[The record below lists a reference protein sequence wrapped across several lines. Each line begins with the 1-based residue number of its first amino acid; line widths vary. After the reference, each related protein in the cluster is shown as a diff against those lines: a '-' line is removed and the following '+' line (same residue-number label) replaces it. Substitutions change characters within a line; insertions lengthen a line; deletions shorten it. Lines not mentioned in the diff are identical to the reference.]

1 LVEYFLLMF
10 TNLLG
15 RRLGVTATFLLLMS
29 KPTYAQ
35 SYGPFEIIKPSEK
48 SELWLNLGMYS
59 YHYDKSQSFNNNN
72 VGFGAEYRFSSVA
85 SVTVGGFKNS
95 DSTHSNYAG
104 IYWQPISIGPIN
116 LGLVGGGF
124 NGYSSTNNSGW
135 FPAVFPAATIEW
147 ERIGANIF
155 FIPTVGD
162 RVHGAISLQLK
173 LKVLD

>member
-1 LVEYFLLMF
+1 MRSFKLLF
-10 TNLLG
+10 WILLA
-15 RRLGVTATFLLLMS
+15 LANSVYASDSSFISLL
-29 KPTYAQ
+29 KPEARN
-35 SYGPFEIIKPSEK
+35 
-48 SELWLNLGMYS
+48 ELWLNAGMYS
-59 YHYDKSQSFNNNN
+59 YHYDKSQSLNNNN
-72 VGFGAEYRFSSVA
+72 IGLGAEYRFSSVA

-124 NGYSSTNNSGW
+124 NGYSSTNNGGW
-135 FPAVFPAATIEW
+135 FPAIFPAATVEW

-162 RVHGAISLQLK
+162 RVHGAISIQLK